1 MPRRFD
7 VLLYVY
13 IVRLLKTWVFHN
25 QLSFH
30 DAHVSTCILVHGVR
44 IDIYFRDILF
54 C

>member
-1 MPRRFD
+1 MLRRFD

-30 DAHVSTCILVHGVR
+30 DAHVSTLKN
-44 IDIYFRDILF
+44 DMLFRANQYLWMAL
-54 C
+54 